1 MMSRYV
7 FLFEEVKRMAGEC
20 DSKYRNTR
28 PCKDDLYE
36 FLDYNDW
43 FGMKRRGKGD
53 DIEVILTPKA
63 QEALSLWLK
72 GYRQKAEVKTA
83 LLMDTYKDK
92 YPRTV
97 STLMKYIGD
106 RGIQGENHVYQ
117 TLDFLFFT
125 IVSDDEMFDDEKSQ
139 QLLQK
144 GVEELSLAAGTFISD
159 FISEVNKH
167 AGKWEYRFEKRKLV
181 SNNDAYDFRSFAV
194 MAYCVFNAESWNA
207 NGMIEKAVVDEKSAD
222 LWLWTALH
230 FVAALRSSDIKRLPA
245 PMDIEDHNDVI
256 AGLLA
261 GEYEEMAEETARQ
274 WCMQIQFMTTV
285 PSKTSGHSGVPN
297 IKVFIPE
304 SLMVPFGVMLLVNR
318 IHHKSDEQLL
328 TVNNEF
334 YLLKGFFGD
343 RFIEACG
350 GRRFSSRRAN
360 KAYLQGIEALG
371 SDGTNAKGYMLA
383 ALARSHKG
391 GIGSLPETT
400 DVYLRDENFSGYKPE
415 FILREMFERGIF
427 GFIPVMLLR
436 SYDEENFLKLDVHSQ
451 TQLIKQI
458 GLDGYQLECITDK
471 VDQALVRVK
480 ECTAA
485 YVLNHYVSGDREAI
499 GRLLEKLVAECAP
512 AKQPEFFCLRIAAG
526 DKCACP
532 DRGACLGCGYEI
544 YTKASLHIVAKEF
557 RRLYKAKEN
566 ADGFEE
572 RRCRSLLEKVLV
584 PAITQMLAS
593 MKALYKTS
601 MEENIMMD
609 ILEGGVR
616 DDHSDGE

>member
-1 MMSRYV
+1 MSRYV
-7 FLFEEVKRMAGEC
+7 FLFEEVKRIAVEC
-20 DSKYRNTR
+20 ASNYKNKRS
-28 PCKDDLYE
+28 CKDDLYE

-43 FGMKRRGKGD
+43 FGMKQRGTGD
-53 DIEVILTPKA
+53 DIEVIINPSA
-63 QEALSLWLK
+63 MDALSLWLK
-72 GYRQKAEVKTA
+72 GYKQKAGVKTA

-97 STLMKYIGD
+97 NALMKYIKAGNLQD
-106 RGIQGENHVYQ
+106 ENYVYQ

-125 IVSDDEMFDDEKSQ
+125 IASDDEVFDDERSQ

-144 GVEELSLAAGTFISD
+144 GVEELSLAAGRFISD

-167 AGKWEYRFEKRKLV
+167 TGKWEYIFEKRKIV
-181 SNNDAYDFRSFAV
+181 SNNDAYDFKSFAV
-194 MAYCVFNAESWNA
+194 MAYCVFNTESWTA
-207 NGMIEKAVVDEKSAD
+207 NSMIEKAIADQRSAD
-222 LWLWTALH
+222 LWLWIALH
-230 FVAALRSSDIKRLPA
+230 FISALRSSDIKRLPV
-245 PMDIEDHNDVI
+245 PVDMEDHNDVI
-256 AGLLA
+256 SRLLG
-261 GEYEEMAEETARQ
+261 GEYEEMAEEIARQ
-274 WCMQIQFMTTV
+274 WTMQLQLMMTV
-285 PSKTSGHSGVPN
+285 PSKTSGHNGVPN

-304 SLMVPFGVMLLVNR
+304 SLIVPFGVMLLINR
-318 IHHKSDEQLL
+318 IHHKSEDQLL
-328 TVNNEF
+328 SVNNEF

-343 RFIEACG
+343 RFMEACG
-350 GRRFSSRRAN
+350 GRRFSSRKAN

-451 TQLIKQI
+451 TKLIKKI
-458 GLDGYQLECITDK
+458 GLDGYQLECITDR

-499 GRLLEKLVAECAP
+499 GGLLEKLVAECAP
-512 AKQPEFFCLRIAAG
+512 AKQPEYFCLRIAAG

-532 DRGACLGCGYEI
+532 DRGSCLGCGYEI

-557 RRLYKAKEN
+557 RRLYKAKEA

-572 RRCRSLLEKVLV
+572 TRCRNLLEKVLV
-584 PAITQMLAS
+584 PAIIQMLAS
-593 MKALYKTS
+593 MKTLYKTS
-601 MEENIMMD
+601 MEENFMMD
-609 ILEGGVR
+609 ILEGGIR

>member
-1 MMSRYV
+1 MSRYV
-7 FLFEEVKRMAGEC
+7 FLFEEVKRMTGEC
-20 DSKYRNTR
+20 GSKYKNTR

-53 DIEVILTPKA
+53 DIEVILTSRA
-63 QEALSLWLK
+63 QEALALWLK
-72 GYRQKAEVKTA
+72 GYRQEAGVKTA

-97 STLMKYIGD
+97 SELMKHIGNG
-106 RGIQGENHVYQ
+106 GIQDENYVYQ

-125 IVSDDEMFDDEKSQ
+125 IESDDEVFDDEKSQ

-159 FISEVNKH
+159 FISDVNKH
-167 AGKWEYRFEKRKLV
+167 TGKWEYRFEKRKLI
-181 SNNDAYDFRSFAV
+181 SNNDAYDFKSFAV
-194 MAYCVFNAESWNA
+194 MAYCVFNTESWTA
-207 NGMIEKAVVDEKSAD
+207 NSMIEKAVVDERSAD
-222 LWLWTALH
+222 LWLWIALH
-230 FVAALRSSDIKRLPA
+230 FVAALRSSDIMRLPA

-256 AGLLA
+256 AGLLS
-261 GEYEEMAEETARQ
+261 GDYEEMAEEVARQ
-274 WCMQIQFMTTV
+274 WCMQIQFMMTV
-285 PSKTSGHSGVPN
+285 PSKTSGHNGVPN

-304 SLMVPFGVMLLVNR
+304 SLIVPFGVMLLVNR
-318 IHHKSDEQLL
+318 IHHKSKDQLL

-343 RFIEACG
+343 RFMEACG

-451 TQLIKQI
+451 TQLIKSI
-458 GLDGYQLECITDK
+458 GLDGYQLECITDT
-471 VDQALVRVK
+471 VDQALIRVK

-499 GRLLEKLVAECAP
+499 GGLLGKLVAECAP
-512 AKQPEFFCLRIAAG
+512 AKQSEFFCLRIAAG

-532 DRGACLGCGYEI
+532 DRGSCLGCGYEI

-557 RRLYKAKEN
+557 RRLYKAKED
-566 ADGFEE
+566 ADGFEAE
-572 RRCRSLLEKVLV
+572 RCRSLLEKVLV
-584 PAITQMLAS
+584 PAISQMLAS

-609 ILEGGVR
+609 ILEGGIR

>member
-1 MMSRYV
+1 MSRYV
-7 FLFEEVKRMAGEC
+7 FLFEEVKRMAWEC

-72 GYRQKAEVKTA
+72 GYKQKAEVKTA

-106 RGIQGENHVYQ
+106 RDIQGENYVYQ
-117 TLDFLFFT
+117 ALDFLLFT
-125 IVSDDEMFDDEKSQ
+125 IVSDDEVFDDEKSQ
-139 QLLQK
+139 LLLQK
-144 GVEELSLAAGTFISD
+144 GVDELSLAAGRFISD

-167 AGKWEYRFEKRKLV
+167 TGKWEYRFEKRKLV

-207 NGMIEKAVVDEKSAD
+207 NGMIEKAVVDERSAD

-256 AGLLA
+256 AGLFA

-318 IHHKSDEQLL
+318 VHHKSDEQLL
-328 TVNNEF
+328 TVKNEF

-458 GLDGYQLECITDK
+458 GLDGYQLERITDT

-485 YVLNHYVSGDREAI
+485 YVLNHYVSGAREAA
-499 GRLLEKLVAECAP
+499 GGLLEKLVAECAP

-532 DRGACLGCGYEI
+532 DRGSCLGCGYEI

-557 RRLYKAKEN
+557 RRLYKAKED
-566 ADGFEE
+566 AHGLEEE
-572 RRCRSLLEKVLV
+572 RCRKLLEKVLV

-593 MKALYKTS
+593 MKTLYKCG

-616 DDHSDGE
+616 DDRSNGE